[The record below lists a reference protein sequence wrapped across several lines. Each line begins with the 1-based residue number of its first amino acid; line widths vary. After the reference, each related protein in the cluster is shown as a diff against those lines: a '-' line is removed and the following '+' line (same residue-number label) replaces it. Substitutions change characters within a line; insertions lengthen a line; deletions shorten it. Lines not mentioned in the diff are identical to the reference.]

1 VVRGG
6 WQSAIAGALVLAVTA
21 PLCATA
27 AQEPGR
33 GPAAQGAVG
42 GPTDGLNEAAF
53 LPIGGLEQ
61 WVTIRGRRRDN
72 PILMV
77 VGGLGADGP
86 GAVSSPF
93 IAAFAPLEADFTV
106 VQWDMPGAGKTFQ
119 HAERKLAP
127 DLAPEQIARDGLA
140 LTDLLRHRFGQKKIV
155 LLGLS
160 FGSTIAARLVRDHP
174 ERYSAYVAA
183 GQIADPR
190 IVREVA
196 AIAYARAMA
205 QARGDQA
212 ALADFDLAGPHPFND
227 SPRVQ
232 AKIDA
237 FMRASS
243 AYRPRIPADQ
253 RRDVLTA
260 PHWSIL
266 DAMAIRAG
274 MDASEAQF
282 GEAWAK
288 GFDYAGLRGVYRT
301 PVFLIQGDND
311 YDAPLALSRAWLDRV
326 RAPAKSVTVIPG
338 AGDHALQTDSEVF
351 AKVLHD
357 QVRPWAMRGR

>member
-1 VVRGG
+1 MQGG
-6 WQSAIAGALVLAVTA
+6 WKAAIASAFVLAMTA
-21 PLCATA
+21 PLCEAATE
-27 AQEPGR
+27 EPPR
-33 GPAAQGAVG
+33 APAAQSAVA
-42 GPTDGLNEAAF
+42 GPADGLDEAAF
-53 LPIGGLEQ
+53 LPIGGVEQ

-72 PILMV
+72 PILLV

-93 IAAFAPLEADFTV
+93 IAAFQPLEADFTV

-119 HAERKLAP
+119 QAERKLAP
-127 DLAPEQIARDGLA
+127 DLGPERIARDALA

-174 ERYSAYVAA
+174 DRYSAYVAA

-190 IVREVA
+190 IVRESA
-196 AIAYARAMA
+196 AHAYVRAMA
-205 QARGDQA
+205 EARDDRS
-212 ALADFDLAGPHPFND
+212 ALADFDAAGPHPFND
-227 SPRVQ
+227 TPRVQ

-237 FMRASS
+237 FMRAST

-266 DAMAIRAG
+266 DALAIRAG

-288 GFDYAGLRGVYRT
+288 GFDYPGLRGVYKA

-326 RAPAKSVTVIPG
+326 RAPAKSMTVIPG
-338 AGDHALQTDSEVF
+338 AGDHALQTDSGVF
-351 AKVLHD
+351 ATVLHD
-357 QVRPWAMRGR
+357 QVRPWAMRAR